1 MRNLLKLILKL
12 WWRLEV
18 RGDVSALGAG
28 RTLVI
33 AAHGSVLDGIVLG
46 AVLPPNATIVLDAED
61 LRFPPVRTA
70 ARGFRHETLALAE
83 PSAVKKLVRLLE
95 AGGPVAVFPEGRV
108 EATGALMRLYDA
120 VAAAAARTGATIVP
134 VTITGLTYS
143 AFGGAPGTHRRLR
156 RPRVTV
162 TVHAPVALPDRALV
176 SAKAQRR
183 DASDTLAGILHR
195 AAVEARPR
203 RTLFEA
209 LVDSADTF
217 GRATPILEDIKGKV
231 LTYGDLL
238 RAALA
243 LGRLGSRLAPPGEP
257 VGVLMPNV
265 AATVGLVF
273 GLSATGRTPAL
284 LNYTAGP
291 EAIAG
296 ACAAAGIRTVITSRQ
311 FIESARLYPLLD
323 ALCRH
328 SIVFVEDLRERFG
341 WRDKLWL
348 LTRARWAP
356 RSLVTACN
364 PGGPAVVLFTSGSE
378 SQPKGVALSHDG
390 ILANIAQMRAVFDF
404 SPADRFMN
412 ALPLFHSYGL
422 TACTL
427 MPLLAGTPLYLYTT
441 PLHYRAIPEIAYR
454 RDCTVLFGTG
464 TFLAHYGREAHP
476 YDFARVRVVI
486 SGGEKLSPEVGLLW
500 LQKFAVRIYEGY
512 GATECSPVLALNT
525 PLGYR
530 SQTTGRFLPHI
541 EWRLEPVEGI
551 EQGGRLHVR
560 GPNLMLGYLRIEQP
574 GVIEPPQSKFGAG
587 WYDTGDVV
595 SVDADGYATVLG
607 RVKRFAK
614 IAGEMVALEMV
625 ERVAVHASP
634 QHQHAATVEMVP
646 GLGESTVLF
655 TTDPQLNRGLLHR
668 SARLL
673 GSQDLA
679 VARRIVPV
687 PELPM
692 LGSGKTDYV
701 KLKDLADRTRLALVA
716 SNGEIDE

>member
-1 MRNLLKLILKL
+1 MRILLKLILKL

-18 RGDVSALGAG
+18 RGDVSALAAG
-28 RTLVI
+28 KTLVI
-33 AAHGSVLDGIVLG
+33 AAHGSTLDGFVLG
-46 AVLPPNATIVLDAED
+46 AMLPPRAAIVLDAED
-61 LRFPPVRTA
+61 LRSPLARLA
-70 ARGFRHETLALAE
+70 ARAFRHELLTLSE
-83 PSAVKKLVRLLE
+83 PSAVKRLVRLLD
-95 AGGPVAVFPEGRV
+95 AGGLVAVFPEGRV
-108 EATGALMRLYDA
+108 EVTGALMRLYDA
-120 VAAAAARTGATIVP
+120 VAAAAARTGAAVVP
-134 VTITGLTYS
+134 VTIDGLTHS
-143 AFGGAPGTHRRLR
+143 IFGRAPGAYRRER
-156 RPRVTV
+156 RPRITV
-162 TVHAPVALPDRALV
+162 TIHAPVALPDKMLASARA
-176 SAKAQRR
+176 RR
-183 DASDTLAGILHR
+183 RVISEALAVVLQK

-209 LVDSADTF
+209 LVDAAGTF
-217 GRATPILEDIKGKV
+217 GRATPMLEDIKGQT

-238 RAALA
+238 RMALA
-243 LGRLGSRLAPPGEP
+243 LGRLGSRLAPAGEP

-273 GLSATGRTPAL
+273 GLSATGRTPGI

-296 ACAAAGIRTVITSRQ
+296 ACAAAGIRTVVTSRQ
-311 FIESARLYPLLD
+311 FVESARLYPLLD

-328 SIVFVEDLRERFG
+328 TIVFVEDLRARFG

-348 LTRARWAP
+348 LTWARLFP
-356 RSLVTACN
+356 RTLAVARDPN
-364 PGGPAVVLFTSGSE
+364 APAVILFTSGSE
-378 SQPKGVALSHDG
+378 SEPKGVVLSHDA

-404 SPADRFMN
+404 SPGDRFLN

-427 MPLLAGTPLYLYTT
+427 MPLLSGTPLYLYTT
-441 PLHYRAIPEIAYR
+441 PLHYRVIPELAYR

-476 YDFARVRVVI
+476 YDFARVRVVV

-512 GATECSPVLALNT
+512 GTTECAPVLALNT
-525 PLGYR
+525 PLAYR
-530 SQTTGRFLPHI
+530 SQTTGRFLPQI
-541 EWRLEPVEGI
+541 EWRLERVEGI

-560 GPNLMLGYLRIEQP
+560 GPNLMLGYLKIDEP
-574 GVIEPPQSKFGAG
+574 GVIAPPQSKFGAG

-595 SVDADGYATVLG
+595 SVDDDGYATVLG

-625 ERVAVHASP
+625 ERVAAHASP

-646 GLGESTVLF
+646 GLGESTVLC
-655 TTDPQLNRGLLHR
+655 TTDPQLSRGLLHR

-679 VARRIVPV
+679 VARRIVLV
-687 PELPM
+687 AELPM
-692 LGSGKTDYV
+692 LGSGKTNYV

-716 SNGEIDE
+716 SNGEGEE

>member
-1 MRNLLKLILKL
+1 MRVLLKLILKL

-18 RGDVSALGAG
+18 RGDLSVLAAG
-28 RTLVI
+28 KTLVI
-33 AAHGSVLDGIVLG
+33 AAHGSTLDGWVLG
-46 AVLPPNATIVLDAED
+46 AVLPPRATIVFGPGE
-61 LRFPPVRTA
+61 LRSPLARLA
-70 ARGFRHETLALAE
+70 ARAFRHETLELSE
-83 PSAVKKLVRLLE
+83 PSAVKRLARLLDT
-95 AGGPVAVFPEGRV
+95 GGLLAVFPEGRV
-108 EATGALMRLYDA
+108 EATGAMMRLYDA
-120 VAAAAARTGATIVP
+120 VAVAAARTGAAVVP
-134 VTITGLTYS
+134 VTIAGLTHS
-143 AFGGAPGTHRRLR
+143 VFGGAPGVFRRAR
-156 RPRVTV
+156 RPRITV
-162 TVHAPVALPDRALV
+162 TVHAASALPDKALTSARAR
-176 SAKAQRR
+176 RR
-183 DASDTLAGILHR
+183 DASDTLAGIMHK
-195 AAVEARPR
+195 AAIDARPR

-209 LVDSADTF
+209 LVEAAGTY
-217 GRATPILEDIKGKV
+217 GRATPVLEDIKGQT
-231 LTYGDLL
+231 LTYGTLL

-243 LGRLGSRLAPPGEP
+243 LGRLGSRLAPAGEP

-273 GLSATGRTPAL
+273 GLSASGRTPAL

-291 EAIAG
+291 EAVAG

-311 FIESARLYPLLD
+311 FVEAARLYPLLD

-328 SIVFVEDLRERFG
+328 SLVFVEDLRAGFG

-348 LTRARWAP
+348 LTRARFAP
-356 RSLVTACN
+356 GSVATARD
-364 PGGPAVVLFTSGSE
+364 PGAPAVILFTSGSE
-378 SQPKGVALSHDG
+378 SQPKGVVLSHDN

-404 SPADRFMN
+404 SPADRFLN

-427 MPLLAGTPLYLYTT
+427 MPLLSGTPLYLYTT

-464 TFLAHYGREAHP
+464 TFLSHYGREAHP
-476 YDFARVRVVI
+476 YDFARVRVVV

-512 GATECSPVLALNT
+512 GATECAPVLALNT
-525 PLGYR
+525 PLAYR
-530 SQTTGRFLPHI
+530 SQTTGRFLPRI
-541 EWRLEPVEGI
+541 EWRLEQVEGI

-595 SVDADGYATVLG
+595 SVDDDGYATVLG

-625 ERVAVHASP
+625 ERVATHASP
-634 QHQHAATVEMVP
+634 QHLHAATVEMVP

-655 TTDPQLNRGLLHR
+655 TTDDQLTRGLLHR

-716 SNGEIDE
+716 SNGEGEE